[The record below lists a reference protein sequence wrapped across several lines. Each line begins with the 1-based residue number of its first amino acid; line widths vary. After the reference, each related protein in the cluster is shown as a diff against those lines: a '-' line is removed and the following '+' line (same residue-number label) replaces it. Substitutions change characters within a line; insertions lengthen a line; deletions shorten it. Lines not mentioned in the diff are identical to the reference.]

1 MARFTPRGGVLLETR
16 PSASRVRLRLLTRI
30 RWVAV
35 VGQAGGLLAGQYL
48 FGITLP
54 LLPAFLVVA
63 VSTLLNLLIQRY
75 RPSGLWLGDREA
87 ALYLGYDLL
96 QLGVLLSLTGGLT
109 NPFAILILAP
119 ITVSASLLSRS
130 ATLALSA
137 MGLVA
142 VSLLALVYI
151 PLPWHQ
157 FGVEI
162 QPLYLAGLWGSLV
175 IAIVFIAAYVY
186 SMSSEAQTLANALRA
201 AELALEREQR
211 LSAVGALAAAAAH
224 ELGTPLSTIAL
235 IAKELER
242 GAPDEDSLEQDLA
255 LLQEESAR
263 CREILN
269 RLVADPASD
278 GGAPYHRIPAE
289 ALVELAA
296 KPYLRDGVELE
307 VRCLPPEGE
316 SAADQPGVRRSP
328 ALVQGLG
335 MLLQNALQFAQEKV
349 EATLSWDAGTL
360 RLTLHDDGPGFDAAR
375 LEKLGQP
382 YVGEGSRR
390 RAARGEPEGRQESP
404 HMGLGIF
411 IAHALLARSGARLLF
426 ENHPAGGATV
436 EITWDRATLDLQ
448 DEDQTAGL
456 RSR

>member
-242 GAPDEDSLEQDLA
+242 GAPDEDPGGGSRGTAARPTTGYPPRRWWNWRPSPTCGTAWSLRCAACRPRAKAQRISRACAVLQRWCRDLA
-255 LLQEESAR
+255 CCSR
-263 CREILN
+263 TPFSSRK
-269 RLVADPASD
+269 RRS
-278 GGAPYHRIPAE
+278 R
-289 ALVELAA
+289 
-296 KPYLRDGVELE
+296 
-307 VRCLPPEGE
+307 
-316 SAADQPGVRRSP
+316 RRSP
-328 ALVQGLG
+328 G
-335 MLLQNALQFAQEKV
+335 M
-349 EATLSWDAGTL
+349 
-360 RLTLHDDGPGFDAAR
+360 
-375 LEKLGQP
+375 
-382 YVGEGSRR
+382 
-390 RAARGEPEGRQESP
+390 PERC
-404 HMGLGIF
+404 
-411 IAHALLARSGARLLF
+411 A
-426 ENHPAGGATV
+426 
-436 EITWDRATLDLQ
+436 
-448 DEDQTAGL
+448 
-456 RSR
+456 